1 LTDKPSFVI
10 LPSPLKWVAKLVFEA
25 SLGRVTREGGEDG
38 NVFRGSHDIGDSRP
52 NADCGCLFVA
62 RRSAGEAGPST
73 ERWIVRGLE
82 TGGVGGPLENFLREE
97 DFKDGLTDRPSF
109 VILPSPLG

>member
-1 LTDKPSFVI
+1 M
-10 LPSPLKWVAKLVFEA
+10 AKLVFEA

-62 RRSAGEAGPST
+62 RRSAGRTRRRSAGRTLRRSAGEAGPST